1 MLRETVGHLRDL
13 PRYRQILST
22 LLRYG
27 YQDVVSAI
35 HIEGLVRPLEQIALG
50 EENIPP
56 ADRAMRLR
64 MVCEDLGP
72 TFVKLGQLLST
83 RPDLMP
89 DSYIQELSLLR
100 DEVRPFPFAEAEA
113 MIREDLGPPETFF
126 AAIDPVPLA
135 SASISQVH
143 AATLLDGRSVVLKI
157 RRPGIE
163 KVVQADL
170 DILRNLAHLAER
182 RIPWIAAARPMA
194 LAKEFERNLKR
205 ELDLNA
211 ERRTMQRC
219 KLQLANEPYA
229 YVPEA
234 IEHLSTGRILT
245 MERIDGVDVDDLDGI
260 RALGVTPEEVAV
272 RGGVLL
278 AKQIFTYGL
287 FHADPHPG
295 NLRVLPGGIVVQL
308 DYGLFGQMDL
318 PTRER
323 IADLLLGLMAQD
335 TDRVMRALDELEIS
349 GEGVDYRALRRD
361 LGEMVL
367 TYSEL
372 TLDNIDL
379 SKLLGEL
386 VALIRSHHLRLPPD
400 LMLLI
405 RSLITIESVGRH
417 LDPHFDVATH
427 ARPYVA
433 ELTRKRYSPWRM
445 LTSAART
452 AEDVQ
457 RVATLLPEVLG
468 QSLES
473 IRRGELRVTFDL
485 HKFEQLVKQLTRTGN
500 TLAAGIVI
508 AGLIVGSS
516 LIIDAG
522 PRMLPLGVAGYAIAV
537 VLGGWLLWNM
547 FRHS

>member
-1 MLRETVGHLRDL
+1 V
-13 PRYRQILST
+13 
-22 LLRYG
+22 
-27 YQDVVSAI
+27 
-35 HIEGLVRPLEQIALG
+35 
-50 EENIPP
+50 
-56 ADRAMRLR
+56 
-64 MVCEDLGP
+64 
-72 TFVKLGQLLST
+72 
-83 RPDLMP
+83 
-89 DSYIQELSLLR
+89 
-100 DEVRPFPFAEAEA
+100 
-113 MIREDLGPPETFF
+113 PET
-126 AAIDPVPLA
+126 ID
-135 SASISQVH
+135 S
-143 AATLLDGRSVVLKI
+143 
-157 RRPGIE
+157 
-163 KVVQADL
+163 
-170 DILRNLAHLAER
+170 
-182 RIPWIAAARPMA
+182 
-194 LAKEFERNLKR
+194 
-205 ELDLNA
+205 
-211 ERRTMQRC
+211 
-219 KLQLANEPYA
+219 
-229 YVPEA
+229 
-234 IEHLSTGRILT
+234 LSSGRILT
-245 MERIDGVDVDDLDGI
+245 MERIDGVDIDDLDGI
-260 RALGVTPEEVAV
+260 RALGITPEEVAV

-335 TDRVMRALDELEIS
+335 TDRVMRALDDLEIS
-349 GEGVDYRALRRD
+349 GEGVDYRSLRRD

-433 ELTRKRYSPWRM
+433 ALTRKRYSPWR
-445 LTSAART
+445 LLASAGRT

-516 LIIDAG
+516 LIVDAG

-537 VLGGWLLWNM
+537 ILGGWLLWNM